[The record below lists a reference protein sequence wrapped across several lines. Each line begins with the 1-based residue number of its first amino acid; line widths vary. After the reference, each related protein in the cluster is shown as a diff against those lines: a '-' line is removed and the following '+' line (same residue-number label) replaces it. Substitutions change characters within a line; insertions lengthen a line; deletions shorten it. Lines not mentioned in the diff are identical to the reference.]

1 MVVLRV
7 AAAVVLVL
15 VGLVA
20 LTMARNGLTAKRLL
34 PFHQAGTGRT
44 WDDAS
49 PGEQSVAL
57 ALTRALGLGF
67 LAGGLALVTAGVTA
81 VIQADVATY
90 ALAAMG
96 LVFCAGLGVINRR
109 LTRETSVGTPW
120 KGSLYA
126 ALAIVGA
133 LALYVLSHV

>member
-7 AAAVVLVL
+7 AAAVLLVL
-15 VGLVA
+15 VGFVA
-20 LTMARNGLTAKRLL
+20 LTMARNGLGATRLL
-34 PFHQAGTGRT
+34 PFHQAATGSS

-49 PGEQSVAL
+49 PGERSVAL

-67 LAGGLALVTAGVTA
+67 LTAGLAMVAAGATA
-81 VIQADVATY
+81 VAQVDVATY
-90 ALAAMG
+90 ALAAIG

-109 LTRETSVGTPW
+109 LTRETAVGTPW

-126 ALAIVGA
+126 ALAIVVA
-133 LALYVLSHV
+133 LALYVLGRA

>member
-7 AAAVVLVL
+7 AAAVLLVL

-20 LTMARNGLTAKRLL
+20 LTMARNGLGARRLL
-34 PFHQAGTGRT
+34 LFHQVATGQA

-67 LAGGLALVTAGVTA
+67 LAAGLALITAGVAA

-90 ALAAMG
+90 ALAAVG

-126 ALAIVGA
+126 ALAIVVA
-133 LALYVLSHV
+133 VALYLLGRV